1 MRAADDFTAIHA
13 RLEELRHEQERPAGG
28 DKEEHREECRR
39 LEDQSGCAASAGA
52 GVKTAGPAADGVGR
66 RLAFAEQFP

>member
-28 DKEEHREECRR
+28 DKEERLGTAARNAEGWKTKVAVQHRPG
-39 LEDQSGCAASAGA
+39 LE
-52 GVKTAGPAADGVGR
+52 
-66 RLAFAEQFP
+66 